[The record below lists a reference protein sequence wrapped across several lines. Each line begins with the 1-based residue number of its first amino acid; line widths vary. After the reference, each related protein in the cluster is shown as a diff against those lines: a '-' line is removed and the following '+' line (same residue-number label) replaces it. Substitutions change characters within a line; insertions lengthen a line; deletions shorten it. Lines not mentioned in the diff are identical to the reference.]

1 MATTSTIEEA
11 PVMAIVRDM
20 EKAISALRD
29 RLPFITDPSELGD
42 AVIGLHQITASLDGL
57 RAQLSGQ
64 ASANGVPQSVGVRT
78 MGQFVGSQTNAS
90 PFVARRDA
98 NLHRWV
104 RDYPI
109 FASAFYVGQITT
121 EHIRVIRK
129 IENSRSAGLLGSAQQ
144 ILVDAAI
151 GVETFAAFEQVC
163 GYWLT
168 HVDPDGEEPLDQL
181 DKNGVSFRSGS
192 GGRGKIVIDADA
204 INFAAFKKMVHH
216 RADRMR
222 TDQGALPSPLAEEQD
237 RFAAVM
243 SLLVDGF
250 ARKDGTLPVPI
261 VNVVMSERV
270 AAWAY
275 GQLTGDPTT
284 DFVPVD
290 ALDVDG
296 RCELIDGTP
305 VHPLLVAAM
314 CGMWRFRP
322 PVLRRYILNAKGR
335 IVDYSYNAR
344 TAPEHLRTASLIE
357 HRGLCS
363 TPGCDAPHHWLQMDH
378 VEPHSLGGPTSL
390 PNTEPKCRPDNF
402 AKGNRRTLVPSA
414 RRWKSTGASG
424 GRLNGSDPTLFK
436 LRI

>member
-1 MATTSTIEEA
+1 MATPTTTEEH
-11 PVMAIVRDM
+11 PVMASVRDM
-20 EKAISALRD
+20 QKAISETQE
-29 RLPFITDPSELGD
+29 RLAFITDPAVLGD
-42 AVIGLHQITASLDGL
+42 VVLALAGVTASLDGL

-64 ASANGVPQSVGVRT
+64 ACANGVPQSVGVRT

-98 NLHRWV
+98 NLNRWV
-104 RDYPI
+104 RNYPI
-109 FASAFYVGQITT
+109 FAAAFYVGQLTH
-121 EHIRVIRK
+121 EHIRVLRK

-163 GYWLT
+163 GYWLNR
-168 HVDPDGEEPLDQL
+168 VDPDGEEPIDQI
-181 DKNGVSFRSGS
+181 DKNAVSFRSGS

-204 INFAAFKKMVHH
+204 ISFAAFKKMVHH

-222 TDQGALPSPLAEEQD
+222 NEQGALPSPLAEDQD
-237 RFAAVM
+237 CFSAVM
-243 SLLVDGF
+243 SLLTDGF

-261 VNVVMSERV
+261 VNIVMSERV

-275 GQLTGDPTT
+275 GQLTGDPAT
-284 DFVPVD
+284 DCVPVD
-290 ALDVDG
+290 AFDIDG

-314 CGMWRFRP
+314 CGLWRFRP

-344 TAPEHLRTASLIE
+344 IAPEHLRTASLIE

-378 VEPHSLGGPTSL
+378 VEPHSKGGQTSL
-390 PNTEPKCRPDNF
+390 PNTDPKCRPDNY

-414 RRWKSTGASG
+414 RHWRQSGSSG
-424 GRLNGSDPTLFK
+424 GRQHGADPTLFK
-436 LRI
+436 LRV